1 MSTVTALCAWQP
13 GRCPRIVFCGEHD
26 WQLTSDCQSSGIWP
40 VRCQSQRFMLFILLP
55 FGGLSSF
62 LDSSKAVRSPVKHL
76 TLQATNQQGQM
87 PIDAAK
93 INREMHMVSFLDR
106 KAAKLKP
113 AQAVKPEKT
122 PTGKT
127 VPADDD
133 EASKYL

>member
-1 MSTVTALCAWQP
+1 M
-13 GRCPRIVFCGEHD
+13 
-26 WQLTSDCQSSGIWP
+26 
-40 VRCQSQRFMLFILLP
+40 
-55 FGGLSSF
+55 
-62 LDSSKAVRSPVKHL
+62 
-76 TLQATNQQGQM
+76 QATNQQGQM

-113 AQAVKPEKT
+113 AHAAKSEKNLS
-122 PTGKT
+122 GKT

>member
-1 MSTVTALCAWQP
+1 
-13 GRCPRIVFCGEHD
+13 
-26 WQLTSDCQSSGIWP
+26 
-40 VRCQSQRFMLFILLP
+40 
-55 FGGLSSF
+55 
-62 LDSSKAVRSPVKHL
+62 
-76 TLQATNQQGQM
+76 M

-113 AQAVKPEKT
+113 AQAAKPEKNLS
-122 PTGKT
+122 GKT